1 MTGGTKRLMERPGGA
16 WHPVMWAVIAA
27 ILLLPLVAMQFTDE
41 VNWTAFDFAA
51 AGVLLVG
58 AGLVWEVATRLV
70 SERPRRLVIAAV
82 LVLVV
87 ALLWAQGAV
96 GIF

>member
-1 MTGGTKRLMERPGGA
+1 MASGTKRLMERPGGA
-16 WHPVMWAVIAA
+16 WRPAMWAVIAA

-41 VNWTAFDFAA
+41 VNWTAFDFVA

-58 AGLVWEVATRLV
+58 AGLAWEVATRLV
-70 SERPRRLVIAAV
+70 SSRSGRLLIGA
-82 LVLVV
+82 LLLLIV
-87 ALLWAQGAV
+87 ALIWAQGAV